1 MILAFYI
8 LAVVFARSESALG
21 KYNGMRGGTAVVFNL
36 NKSLLAA
43 LFCLLIS
50 FFTGGIVF
58 HLNTLYYSLAYGVF
72 LAVSMICGLRALSL
86 GSLAIASTVVSF
98 SLVIPTL
105 FGVFFLDESLGALG
119 IVALLLLAASI
130 VLLNYKKQSNPIS
143 GACWFYSIIT
153 MIANG
158 MCSVVQKLHQTSY
171 PGEYSS
177 EFMFFGMST
186 VFVLLLI
193 VSLVGMIWKNE
204 KSIQTKEKNFPIK
217 WVFILGTIAG
227 VCNGGANFVT
237 LLLSATE
244 NASVM
249 FPIISAGNAVGSCLV
264 GYLFF
269 KERLTR
275 LQIFSLA
282 LGILSVVLLKI

>member
-1 MILAFYI
+1 MVLAFYI

-21 KYNGMRGGTAVVFNL
+21 KYNGMRGGSAVIFNL

-43 LFCLLIS
+43 LFCLSIS
-50 FFTGGIVF
+50 FFAGGIGF
-58 HLNTLYYSLAYGVF
+58 HLNTLFYSLAYGVF
-72 LAVSMICGLRALSL
+72 LAVSMVCGLRALSL
-86 GSLAIASTVVSF
+86 GSMAITSTVVSF
-98 SLVIPTL
+98 SLIIPTL
-105 FGVFFLDESLGALG
+105 FGVIFLNESLGVLG

-158 MCSVVQKLHQTSY
+158 MCSVVQKLHQTAY

-186 VFVLLLI
+186 VFILLLA

-204 KSIQTKEKNFPIK
+204 KEEPKEKSFPVK

-269 KERLTR
+269 KERLTK
-275 LQIFSLA
+275 LQLFSLA